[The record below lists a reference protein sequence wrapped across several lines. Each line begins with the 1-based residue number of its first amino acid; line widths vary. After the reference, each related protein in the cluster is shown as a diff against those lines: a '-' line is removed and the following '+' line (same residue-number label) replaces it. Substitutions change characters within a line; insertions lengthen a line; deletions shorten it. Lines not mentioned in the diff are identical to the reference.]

1 MARLGRSVDAFEIG
15 TQQIPYAHA
24 VAAYL
29 VGIGGTDA
37 LARRADLGAAL
48 GRLVRGVEHAVRG
61 QNQVGLLRN
70 AELLGE
76 VVAAGRE
83 RFGLFTEKDGVD
95 HHTVTDDIGLTA
107 LEYARRDRAEHV
119 FLAVEF
125 QCMTG
130 IGAAL
135 EAGYDLVARRQHIH
149 NFSLALVTPLQ
160 AEDNVNFF
168 HCIR

>member
-1 MARLGRSVDAFEIG
+1 M
-15 TQQIPYAHA
+15 
-24 VAAYL
+24 
-29 VGIGGTDA
+29 
-37 LARRADLGAAL
+37 
-48 GRLVRGVEHAVRG
+48 RG
-61 QNQVGLLRN
+61 QDQVGLLRN